1 VERERMKNYDDGKK
15 SAKLSI
21 RVGV

>member
-1 VERERMKNYDDGKK
+1 MKKYDAGKK